1 MLLLL
6 LLLLLALV
14 VLGIVVDPLDVPDKI
29 CPPFGFQ
36 LTEFAFVDFG
46 QVDFPDVITKISE
59 QREKEE
65 KCWFREVQGG
75 FIFKEFVHYLR
86 LIGA

>member
-1 MLLLL
+1 MRARQLYLCCPRRHDAVMVVVLLLL
-6 LLLLLALV
+6 GSGGAAAALV
-14 VLGIVVDPLDVPDKI
+14 VLGIVVDSLDVPDKI

-59 QREKEE
+59 QREK
-65 KCWFREVQGG
+65 
-75 FIFKEFVHYLR
+75 
-86 LIGA
+86 